1 MSACVRDFMNI
12 TTIIHDYKNVNKSNK
27 LQKTILRAT
36 RLSRAN

>member
-12 TTIIHDYKNVNKSNK
+12 TTIIHDYKNVNK
-27 LQKTILRAT
+27 LHKTILRAI